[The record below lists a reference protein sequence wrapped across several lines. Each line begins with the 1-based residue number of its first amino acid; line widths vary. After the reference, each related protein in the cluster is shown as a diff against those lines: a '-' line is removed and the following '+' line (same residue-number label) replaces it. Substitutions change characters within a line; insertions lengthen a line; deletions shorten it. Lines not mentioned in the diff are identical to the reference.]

1 MSINNPYQ
9 SGVPSTAES
18 YHTGKNKLYEK
29 AEDINRAKDRQF
41 KLLIVGAAMFIIWH
55 QIEMYIL
62 IPKS

>member
-18 YHTGKNKLYEK
+18 YQTGKNKLYEK